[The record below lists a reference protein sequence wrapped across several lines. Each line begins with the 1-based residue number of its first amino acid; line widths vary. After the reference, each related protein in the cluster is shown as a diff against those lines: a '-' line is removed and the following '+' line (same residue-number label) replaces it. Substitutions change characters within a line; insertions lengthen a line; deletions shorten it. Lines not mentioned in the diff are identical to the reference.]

1 MENFGEITIII
12 NSGWGGGEGG
22 GVEGMASLK
31 RHTLIIEQRVAL
43 YGNEDLKDLHSKLSC
58 LVAKEDDK

>member
-12 NSGWGGGEGG
+12 NSQDG